1 MNKNKVT
8 SYFKLPSLRLTELKS
23 RLEPADK
30 KYPAKLSDMN
40 KAYLFGIEVEV
51 ENIPDAPN
59 KLNYWNITTDNSL
72 RNHGYEYC
80 SFPIRANQVEGAIQE
95 LDEALPK
102 TRTFSERTSCHV
114 HMNVR
119 DLTISEIYNLI
130 VIYYALENVI
140 FKWVGHDR
148 ENNIFCIPLNEG
160 RFYRSLPY
168 FETHINDTIHNWNKY
183 TALNLIPIREKGTV
197 EFRHMYGTLDSG
209 TLLTWINI
217 LCCLKD
223 TAKRYEPKKLQEIIK
238 NLNTNSEYQ
247 LFLSNVFGQYHTI
260 FDTYPLQSLMEK
272 PISQLKLG
280 FPTKD
285 VAVAPRD
292 DHDEPNVGDFQGID
306 LQPIQTEP
314 RIGFTRNTITTQPV
328 TENQNGLRERRD
340 ELLARQLA
348 EIRAREEM
356 RAATNRVQNNHGWQ
370 EAIPATGFF
379 TNQPITRN

>member
-119 DLTISEIYNLI
+119 DLAISEIYNLI

-223 TAKRYEPKKLQEIIK
+223 TAKRYEPKKLQELIK

-247 LFLSNVFGQYHTI
+247 LFLSNVFGQYQTI

-285 VAVAPRD
+285 VAVPDRTENFTPEFEEIALRAP
-292 DHDEPNVGDFQGID
+292 QG
-306 LQPIQTEP
+306 TEP
-314 RIGFTRNTITTQPV
+314 LIRFTGHNITAAPV
-328 TENQNGLRERRD
+328 TENQNGIRETRD
-340 ELLARQLA
+340 ALLARQLA

-356 RAATNRVQNNHGWQ
+356 RAATNRVQNNLGWQ
-370 EAIPATGFF
+370 TDIPAPEFF

>member
-8 SYFKLPSLRLTELKS
+8 SYFKLPSLRLTELKA

-59 KLNYWNITTDNSL
+59 KLNYWTITTDNSL

-130 VIYYALENVI
+130 IIYYALEKVL
-140 FKWVGHDR
+140 FKWVGHNRD
-148 ENNIFCIPLNEG
+148 ENIFCIPLTEG
-160 RFYRSLPY
+160 RFYKSLPF
-168 FETHINDTIHNWNKY
+168 FETHIGDSIHNWNKY
-183 TALNLIPIREKGTV
+183 TALNIIPIKEKGTV
-197 EFRHMYGTLDSG
+197 EFRHMYGNLDTV

-223 TAKRYEPKKLQEIIK
+223 TAKRYEPKALQELIK

-247 LFLSNVFGQYHTI
+247 LFLVNVFGPYHTI
-260 FDTYPLQSLMEK
+260 FNDYPLQSLMEK

-280 FPTKD
+280 FPKQD
-285 VAVAPRD
+285 VMVAPLREQPED
-292 DHDEPNVGDFQGID
+292 ILEILRETQGI
-306 LQPIQTEP
+306 PFNPVPPPNETA
-314 RIGFTRNTITTQPV
+314 TVRNAAHRDVVDRLIRRQIEEAQERTIRQQQ
-328 TENQNGLRERRD
+328 ENR
-340 ELLARQLA
+340 
-348 EIRAREEM
+348 
-356 RAATNRVQNNHGWQ
+356 TV
-370 EAIPATGFF
+370 GFF
-379 TNQPITRN
+379 TNTTTNRT